1 MKISRL
7 GLDDARSLVDLAR
20 AVHQLHVEH
29 QPGRYRAIHDDAE
42 LELWIKSHLEKEGAI
57 GFSAKVD
64 GEVIGYLIA
73 ILLETEAH
81 PLFLN
86 RRIVILDEI
95 SVHPAYQRKGV
106 ADALLDTLKREGK
119 RQGASAIRSNYASFN
134 ASSSAL
140 LRKHGMVPTTITCE
154 GPL

>member
-7 GLDDARSLVDLAR
+7 QRDDAGSLVVLAR
-20 AVHQLHVEH
+20 AVQQLHVEH
-29 QPGRYRAIHDDAE
+29 QPDRYRAIHDDAE
-42 LELWIKSHLEKEGAI
+42 LERWIVSHLEQEGAI
-57 GFSAKVD
+57 GFCAKVD
-64 GEVIGYLIA
+64 REVIGYLIA
-73 ILLETEAH
+73 IISKTEAH
-81 PLFLN
+81 PLLSN

-95 SVHPAYQRKGV
+95 SVHPDHQRKGV

-119 RQGASAIRSNYASFN
+119 RQGASAIRSSYASFN

-140 LRKHGMVPTTITCE
+140 LRKHGMVPMTITCE